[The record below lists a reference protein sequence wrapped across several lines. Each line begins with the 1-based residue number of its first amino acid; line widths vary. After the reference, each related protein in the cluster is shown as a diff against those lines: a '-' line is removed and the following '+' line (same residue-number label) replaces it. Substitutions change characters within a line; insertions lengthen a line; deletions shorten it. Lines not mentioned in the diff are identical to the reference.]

1 MRTSTK
7 VSLFAAACVAVT
19 AGGGLVGVAL
29 ADRSELPAMT
39 MYYAPEAASTKADA
53 TFVIGCLSMRPT
65 PANCYEGRWEV
76 ALKNIKVATRNNPE
90 VKATCKTTKGAWR
103 TGYCKLV
110 EDDNTKWSL
119 QESGLGII
127 ARARLAR

>member
-1 MRTSTK
+1 MRTNTK
-7 VSLFAAACVAVT
+7 VSLFAAACVAAT
-19 AGGGLVGVAL
+19 TGGGLIYL
-29 ADRSELPAMT
+29 AFQEEPVMT
-39 MYYAPEAASTKADA
+39 ITYYSPEANTTKADA
-53 TFVIGCLSMRPT
+53 TYVIGCLSVKPT

-76 ALKNIKVATRNNPE
+76 ALKNVKVATAKNAE

-103 TGYCKLV
+103 TGYCQLV